1 MMQFIKECLF
11 PSLVFTVC
19 GVLIILF
26 IFLII
31 DALNSV
37 VRSADALERIA
48 DALECEDEDEDE
60 EDNEEEGG
68 AK

>member
-19 GVLIILF
+19 GALITLF

-48 DALECEDEDEDE
+48 DTLEGEEEDDE
-60 EDNEEEGG
+60 EEKGG

>member
-19 GVLIILF
+19 GVLIVLF

-37 VRSADALERIA
+37 VRSADALKRIA
-48 DALECEDEDEDE
+48 DALECDE
-60 EDNEEEGG
+60 EDKEDDKEKGG
-68 AK
+68 AE